1 MDKILIQKGTK
12 EVLEKFGPKN
22 SKICLDFV
30 SSVLDDLDNWSV
42 CDNLAMFGVEPI
54 VYSNPELVLPLSER
68 WMKSNNK
75 WIRRFGVVTLR
86 GI

>member
-22 SKICLDFV
+22 PKICLDFV
-30 SSVLDDLDNWSV
+30 SSVLDNLDNWSV

-54 VYSNPELVLPLSER
+54 VYSNPELVLLLLIILNELQILLY
-68 WMKSNNK
+68 WTDL
-75 WIRRFGVVTLR
+75 I
-86 GI
+86 IYH